1 MSAKPIESG
10 IDYVLPEDQQSVW
23 ITVGN
28 ISVYIKR
35 NDEGVSVDLYPLD
48 DAIAA
53 VFLVLTSAT
62 GIAFVNNAGAASMVR
77 SVPYSDEQVEIVC
90 GKEIHVAFCARSV
103 HGRQHA
109 AQIVREH
116 NAHAQLVAALRYTRD
131 KLNLLVAMDNCN
143 YERETIRRSGG
154 FDEAREAVAIADAA
168 LATIGDTQP

>member
-1 MSAKPIESG
+1 MNDATITNSAICKSHGLAVLMTHVNDGEPCSDYLSSDLDTPRTPPAETPRAEWRILHDGLSRPVIETDNGRWLSLSSFFTG
-10 IDYVLPEDQQSVW
+10 RWTS
-23 ITVGN
+23 
-28 ISVYIKR
+28 
-35 NDEGVSVDLYPLD
+35 YPQEE
-48 DAIAA
+48 
-53 VFLVLTSAT
+53 
-62 GIAFVNNAGAASMVR
+62 
-77 SVPYSDEQVEIVC
+77 SDC
-90 GKEIHVAFCARSV
+90 
-103 HGRQHA
+103 

>member
-1 MSAKPIESG
+1 MNDATITNSAICKSHGLAVLMTHVNDGEPCS
-10 IDYVLPEDQQSVW
+10 DYLS
-23 ITVGN
+23 
-28 ISVYIKR
+28 S
-35 NDEGVSVDLYPLD
+35 DLDTPRTPP
-48 DAIAA
+48 AETPRANGWR
-53 VFLVLTSAT
+53 V
-62 GIAFVNNAGAASMVR
+62 
-77 SVPYSDEQVEIVC
+77 VPYSDEQVEIVC